1 MPHLPVPD
9 SLLPFWRTN
18 PHPLDNHRSTESLP
32 QQSDIVIIG
41 AGYSG
46 ASIAHH
52 LLNQS
57 KTDSSP
63 SITILEARQACSGA
77 TARNG
82 RIYYH
87 IVRFRLLM
95 IVFFLT
101 QSRGT
106 RQTRPL
112 QLYSHSCRRV
122 WSRCR
127 SRGCRVRG
135 ETRPGNSRIS
145 RPGENQL

>member
-1 MPHLPVPD
+1 MPHLPVPN
-9 SLLPFWRTN
+9 SLLPFWRTD

-32 QQSDIVIIG
+32 EQSDIVIIG

-63 SITILEARQACSGA
+63 SITIVEARQACSGA

-87 IVRFRLLM
+87 IIRVWLLTS
-95 IVFFLT
+95 VFFLT
-101 QSRGT
+101 QSRWT
-106 RQTRPL
+106 RQTRSL

-122 WSRCR
+122 WSRGCSR
-127 SRGCRVRG
+127 SCRVRS
-135 ETRPGNSRIS
+135 ETRPGTSRIS
-145 RPGENQL
+145 RPRENQL